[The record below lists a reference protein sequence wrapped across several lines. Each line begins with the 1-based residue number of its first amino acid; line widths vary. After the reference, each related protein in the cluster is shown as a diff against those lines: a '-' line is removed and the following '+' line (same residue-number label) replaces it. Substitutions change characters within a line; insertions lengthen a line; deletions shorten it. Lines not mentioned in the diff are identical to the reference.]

1 MALREVLGNIVEA
14 QLEAALSS
22 HSSEN
27 ITISKETLRRV
38 FLDNYDT
45 IFSSIAKF
53 ILTDIRDPA
62 LKEKITKSLYGT
74 EPDAKAH

>member
-1 MALREVLGNIVEA
+1 MALREVLGSIVEA
-14 QLEAALSS
+14 QLETALSS

-38 FLDNYDT
+38 FLDSYDT

-53 ILTDIRDPA
+53 ILADIHDPE
-62 LKEKITKSLYGT
+62 LKEKINISMFGR
-74 EPDAKAH
+74 EN